1 MKKLSGQV
9 ITTIFVVTAFLLFV
23 NQVTAEKYIQ
33 KEKKPGKELY
43 LPDTIEFVPV
53 NNDFSNNESEFSF
66 HRMVESDDIA
76 IFWHKEYGDNPMTNP
91 EEKKRF
97 DPQFALTECNRFY
110 KYYVD
115 ELKLVQKGHSLTDKY
130 KMLVIVFGGNENT
143 AFGGGLEDKIGV
155 LWTPATRINKTPYG
169 ALAHEMAHSFQ
180 YISSIDAGTGLMG
193 PIMEMSAQYML
204 WQVYP
209 EWMTFENYHL
219 VDFMKGTN
227 YAFLHVKNMY
237 HSPYVLE
244 YWSEKHGKEFFG
256 NLSRNTQKGEDP
268 VATYK
273 RINSLTQEQFNDEM
287 FDASRRFIT
296 WDLKRVEI
304 VAHQYANQHYCKL
317 DSIGEEW
324 YRIAAE
330 NCPQNYGYNGIRLNV
345 PAAGT
350 KVLIDFK
357 GIVGAEGFNSVKTE
371 LAGWRYGFLASL
383 KSGSRVYGEVY
394 KDAKGTATFKVP
406 ENTEY
411 LWFVVSG
418 APTEHWPV
426 VMRRGRN
433 KENIPE
439 EQWPYQIKLTG
450 TSLAPFILISSSNN

>member
-1 MKKLSGQV
+1 
-9 ITTIFVVTAFLLFV
+9 
-23 NQVTAEKYIQ
+23 
-33 KEKKPGKELY
+33 
-43 LPDTIEFVPV
+43 
-53 NNDFSNNESEFSF
+53 
-66 HRMVESDDIA
+66 
-76 IFWHKEYGDNPMTNP
+76 
-91 EEKKRF
+91 
-97 DPQFALTECNRFY
+97 
-110 KYYVD
+110 
-115 ELKLVQKGHSLTDKY
+115 
-130 KMLVIVFGGNENT
+130 
-143 AFGGGLEDKIGV
+143 
-155 LWTPATRINKTPYG
+155 
-169 ALAHEMAHSFQ
+169 
-180 YISSIDAGTGLMG
+180 
-193 PIMEMSAQYML
+193 
-204 WQVYP
+204 
-209 EWMTFENYHL
+209 
-219 VDFMKGTN
+219 
-227 YAFLHVKNMY
+227 
-237 HSPYVLE
+237 
-244 YWSEKHGKEFFG
+244 
-256 NLSRNTQKGEDP
+256 
-268 VATYK
+268 
-273 RINSLTQEQFNDEM
+273 M